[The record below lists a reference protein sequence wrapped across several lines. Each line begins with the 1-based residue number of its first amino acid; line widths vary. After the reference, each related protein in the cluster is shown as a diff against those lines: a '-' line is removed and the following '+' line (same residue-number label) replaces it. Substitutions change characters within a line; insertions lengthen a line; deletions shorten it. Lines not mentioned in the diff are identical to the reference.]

1 MLEDMSLFGQPGIP
15 LLGEHLELMQQD
27 DSTFLELAL
36 DPDVLSSECRTDTFH
51 TESSSKSVTPA
62 FFEQKSYS
70 SPADDVNAS
79 PVTPWN
85 SSPTQIYP
93 PATNSDTQ
101 ELYDALNFSEWC
113 HDITNYASPCPDPLG
128 ETSWGQG
135 VLDTGPLGSL
145 SRFMP
150 SSPSRI
156 RSSVPLPSFDK
167 DSPPDL
173 SQIDF
178 EKLID
183 SHELLP
189 DLTLTPGASH
199 QAEQNF
205 ENKRERSD
213 SCLANPTF
221 KPPRK
226 KKSVLVREY
235 NLRKLPSR
243 MLKDPAI
250 QDKGSKNIRRHLS
263 S

>member
-1 MLEDMSLFGQPGIP
+1 MSLYGLLGKP
-15 LLGEHLELMQQD
+15 LLDEHLESMQQD

-36 DPDVLSSECRTDTFH
+36 DPDVLSSQRRTDTFH

-62 FFEQKSYS
+62 FFEQEGYS
-70 SPADDVNAS
+70 SPAADVKAS

-101 ELYDALNFSEWC
+101 VLYDALNFSEWC
-113 HDITNYASPCPDPLG
+113 HDIINYASPCPDPLG
-128 ETSWGQG
+128 ETSGGQG

-145 SRFMP
+145 SPFMP

-156 RSSVPLPSFDK
+156 RSRSPFSNFDK
-167 DSPPDL
+167 DSPLDL
-173 SQIDF
+173 SQVDF

-189 DLTLTPGASH
+189 NPALTPVASH

-205 ENKRERSD
+205 DNKRKGSD
-213 SCLANPTF
+213 ACFANPKF
-221 KPPRK
+221 KPRK
-226 KKSVLVREY
+226 QKPVFVREY

-243 MLKDPAI
+243 VLKDPKVAPRRPI
-250 QDKGSKNIRRHLS
+250 QDKGSKNIRSHP
-263 S
+263 